1 MDQELLQDFLTES
14 VELTESLGPSLM
26 DLAEADGDP
35 GAIHALFRSFH
46 TLKGGAGFLGLDA
59 IVNLCHVAEDL
70 CSALRAPEVSPIP
83 EDIDVLSESIDVLE
97 AQMGAL
103 RAGSEIPVASEALL
117 QSLRQ
122 ASAGVAQR
130 KSGDTADQPA
140 AQAPAEPSAATA
152 SAQPES
158 ESAQRTPL
166 DDDLEAILDQVH
178 GISEAPPTQAPAA
191 AQPPEAEQP
200 SAAAKGSADDELD
213 FEALLDAAHG
223 IDSAP
228 ATSADPSDKPQP
240 QQAAQPSPPPVLQS
254 EPDTKPAPTLLETE
268 APSKPRAASATPPV
282 APPPVETSIRVDTK
296 RLDAVMD
303 LVGELVLVRNALLVQ
318 SDRSSQKAI
327 TTLDRVTADL
337 QTAVMRIRM
346 QPLTK
351 MYSRLPRMVRDLAR
365 NLGKQIELELEGAE
379 TELDKNVVEA
389 LSDPMI
395 HLVRNAVDHGIED
408 PEHRKAAG
416 KPPHGTVRLRSRAQG
431 DHVVITLQDDGA
443 GMDPNKLRARAI
455 ERGLLTGEQ
464 AAALDTQACL
474 QLIFAPGFSTRETI
488 SDVSGRGVGMDVVR
502 TKIEEMGGE
511 VNLSSEVGEGSV
523 IELRLP
529 LTLAIL
535 ATLMVSVGRR
545 VFSLPLSAVED
556 VRRLSPNSLT
566 VLDGRQVM
574 LVDDEPLPVF
584 DLSLWVPSEAEHSRS
599 HGHGIVM
606 RSGAQ
611 RYAVIGARVMGREE
625 VVIKALD
632 TSLSD
637 AVCFSGATVTGDGR
651 IALVVDP
658 GGLLKGGP
666 RRPPHS
672 MAA

>member
-70 CSALRAPEVSPIP
+70 CSALRAPEVSPAA

-103 RAGSEIPVASEALL
+103 RAGTEIPVASAALL
-117 QSLRQ
+117 ENLRQ
-122 ASAGVAQR
+122 ASASVAQR
-130 KSGDTADQPA
+130 KSGEPTAA
-140 AQAPAEPSAATA
+140 AVATDSDLAAASSDAMPETEPG
-152 SAQPES
+152 
-158 ESAQRTPL
+158 QRTPL

-178 GISEAPPTQAPAA
+178 GLAETPVANSAPSAPAA
-191 AQPPEAEQP
+191 Q
-200 SAAAKGSADDELD
+200 SAAEDEEID

-223 IDSAP
+223 VASPPAAAQPVAAKPKGEPEPPPTSAP
-228 ATSADPSDKPQP
+228 A
-240 QQAAQPSPPPVLQS
+240 
-254 EPDTKPAPTLLETE
+254 LLETE
-268 APSKPRAASATPPV
+268 SPSKPRSASSAPPVTPP
-282 APPPVETSIRVDTK
+282 AVETSIRVDTK

-318 SDRSSQKAI
+318 SDKSSQKAI

-395 HLVRNAVDHGIED
+395 HLVRNAVDHGIET
-408 PEHRKAAG
+408 PEQRKAAG

-464 AAALDTQACL
+464 AAALDTQGCL

-511 VNLSSEVGEGSV
+511 VNLSSAVGEGSV
-523 IELRLP
+523 VELRLP

-556 VRRLSPNSLT
+556 VRRLSPGSLT

-584 DLSLWVPSEAEHSRS
+584 DLSLWVPEEGESGRS

-632 TSLSD
+632 SSLSD
-637 AVCFSGATVTGDGR
+637 AICFSGATVTGDGR

-666 RRPPHS
+666 RRAPHS

>member
-70 CSALRAPEVSPIP
+70 CSALRAPEVSPTP

-103 RAGSEIPVASEALL
+103 RAGAEIPVASASLL
-117 QSLRQ
+117 ENLRRS
-122 ASAGVAQR
+122 SAGVAQR
-130 KSGDTADQPA
+130 KSGGVDTA
-140 AQAPAEPSAATA
+140 EPVAGGVSATHTNVEFG
-152 SAQPES
+152 PEPPPG
-158 ESAQRTPL
+158 ERTPL
-166 DDDLEAILDQVH
+166 DDDLESILDQVH
-178 GISEAPPTQAPAA
+178 GLGDATAGSDKATKKEGASTENAA
-191 AQPPEAEQP
+191 AA
-200 SAAAKGSADDELD
+200 DELD

-223 IDSAP
+223 VTPSQ
-228 ATSADPSDKPQP
+228 ADPGKP
-240 QQAAQPSPPPVLQS
+240 AAAAVEVES
-254 EPDTKPAPTLLETE
+254 EPAAKTSPALLETE
-268 APSKPRAASATPPV
+268 APSRARAPSSAPPV
-282 APPPVETSIRVDTK
+282 APPAVETSIRVDTK

-395 HLVRNAVDHGIED
+395 HLVRNAVDHGIET
-408 PEHRKAAG
+408 PEQRKAAN
-416 KPPHGTVRLRSRAQG
+416 KSPHGTVRLRSRAQG

-464 AAALDTQACL
+464 AAALDAQACL
-474 QLIFAPGFSTRETI
+474 QLIFAPGFSTREAI

-511 VNLSSEVGEGSV
+511 VNLSSVVGEGSV

-556 VRRLSPNSLT
+556 VRRLSPGSLT

-584 DLSLWVPSEAEHSRS
+584 DLSMWVPQEGEASRR

-637 AVCFSGATVTGDGR
+637 AICFSGATVTGDGR